1 MTSAII
7 EIEQIT
13 KKFKSKTAVHNA
25 NFKIVKGEI
34 FGLIGQ
40 NGAGKSTLLKMIGGL
55 IEPTSGEIHY
65 FDRAESENQSFY
77 ERMGLL
83 IEQPGLYPHYTAYEN
98 LDLLALAYGLNNR
111 KRNIHEMLKLVG
123 LDVSNKTKVR
133 NYSMGM
139 KQRLGI
145 AMAMIGSPD
154 VLILDEPINGL
165 DPQGI
170 VEIRNLILDLN
181 NKGLTI
187 VISSHILEELSKI
200 ASTYAIIDHG
210 EIIEVISKEELL
222 NKCEERIELELDDA
236 SKAIPVLE
244 QQLNIVSYEVVNQ
257 QTIHIFDK
265 HIETHEILKS
275 LVHEGRLI
283 HSVTKQKMS
292 LEQYFLERTES
303 AGESK

>member
-1 MTSAII
+1 MTSAMI
-7 EIEQIT
+7 ELDGIT
-13 KKFKSKTAVHNA
+13 KVFKSKTAVQQA
-25 NFKIVKGEI
+25 SFTISRGEI

-55 IEPTSGEIHY
+55 MEPTSGQIHY
-65 FDRAESENQSFY
+65 FDRADSENQSFY

-83 IEQPGLYPHYTAYEN
+83 IENPGLYSQYTAFEN
-98 LDLLALAYGLNNR
+98 LELMTISYGMTNR
-111 KRNIHEMLKLVG
+111 KPYIYDLLKLVG
-123 LDVSNKTKVR
+123 LDATNKTKVR

-181 NKGLTI
+181 KKGLTI

-200 ASTYAIIDHG
+200 ASKYAFIDKG
-210 EIIEVISKEELL
+210 EIIEVISKDELL
-222 NKCEERIELELDDA
+222 SKCEERIELELDSA
-236 SKAIPVLE
+236 SEAVPILE
-244 QQLNIVSYEVVNQ
+244 QKLNMTRYKVVDQ
-257 QTIHIFDK
+257 HHVYIFNS
-265 HIETHEILKS
+265 HIETHQVINV
-275 LVHEGRLI
+275 LVGAGRII
-283 HSVTKQKMS
+283 HSITKQKMS
-292 LEQYFLERTES
+292 LEQYFLELTGS
-303 AGESK
+303 VGEPF